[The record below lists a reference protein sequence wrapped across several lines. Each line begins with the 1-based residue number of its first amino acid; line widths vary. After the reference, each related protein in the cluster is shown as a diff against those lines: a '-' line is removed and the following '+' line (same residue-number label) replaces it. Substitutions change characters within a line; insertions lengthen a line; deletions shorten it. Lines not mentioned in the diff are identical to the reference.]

1 MMKVTFI
8 CKNLT
13 EVFYNGNG
21 GSIQGIN
28 NLSDLERLEKLF
40 KYSGL
45 PEYQI
50 SSKIGNNSF
59 RDKVDL
65 NALKRKGWKVKSYKL
80 ENRKGYK
87 LITFEVV

>member
-1 MMKVTFI
+1 MKVTFI

-13 EVFYNGNG
+13 DVFYNGNG
-21 GSIQGIN
+21 HSIQGIN
-28 NLSDLERLEKLF
+28 NLSDIERLEKLF

-65 NALKRKGWKVKSYKL
+65 NALKRNGWKVESYKF

-87 LITFEVV
+87 LLTFDVV

>member
-1 MMKVTFI
+1 MKVTFI

-13 EVFYNGNG
+13 EIFYNGNG

-28 NLSDLERLEKLF
+28 NLCDLDRLEKLF

-45 PEYQI
+45 QEYDI
-50 SSKIGNNSF
+50 SSKIGNGSF

-65 NALKRKGWKVKSYKL
+65 NSLKRKGWKVKSYKL

>member
-1 MMKVTFI
+1 MKVTFI

-13 EVFYNGNG
+13 DVFYNGNG
-21 GSIQGIN
+21 GSIKGIN

-40 KYSGL
+40 NCSGL

-50 SSKIGNNSF
+50 TSKVGNNSF

-65 NALKRKGWKVKSYKL
+65 NALKRKGWKVESYKF

-87 LITFEVV
+87 LLTFEII

>member
-1 MMKVTFI
+1 MKVTFI

-13 EVFYNGNG
+13 DVFYNGNG

-28 NLSDLERLEKLF
+28 NLNDLERLEKLF
-40 KYSGL
+40 KCSGL

-50 SSKIGNNSF
+50 SSKIGDNSF

-65 NALKRKGWKVKSYKL
+65 NALKRKGWSVDKYKL
-80 ENRKGYK
+80 EHRKGYK
-87 LITFEVV
+87 LLTFEVV

>member
-1 MMKVTFI
+1 MKVTFI
-8 CKNLT
+8 CKGLT

-21 GSIQGIN
+21 GSIQGIS
-28 NLSDLERLEKLF
+28 NLSDIERLEKLF

-50 SSKIGNNSF
+50 TSKIGNNSF

-65 NALKRKGWKVKSYKL
+65 NALKRKGWKVENCKL

-87 LITFEVV
+87 LIIFEVV

>member
-1 MMKVTFI
+1 MKVTFI
-8 CKNLT
+8 CKGLT
-13 EVFYNGNG
+13 EVFYEGNG

-50 SSKIGNNSF
+50 ASKIGNNSF

-65 NALKRKGWKVKSYKL
+65 NALKRKGWEVESYKL

-87 LITFEVV
+87 LITFEVK